1 MRFLNFVFVL
11 GCSLVLS
18 APAFGS
24 MAISFSIES
33 ATAAPGEEVKLGI
46 YATGNGEDVQG
57 WSYGITWSDN
67 APWADGQPTLQN
79 TRDMKN
85 GFPPDFNQV
94 SAFETG
100 VTQGTVICFT
110 GCDVLT
116 LGATPS
122 LLAELVFT
130 VASDAA
136 DQTVDFEFTG
146 SLGAPPVSVVA
157 VVEGASQAPDE
168 NSGVLTIQAASSDDG
183 GEGEVIPEPTTV
195 AIWSVL
201 ALCGLAYGFRNKSAK
216 RS

>member
-1 MRFLNFVFVL
+1 M
-11 GCSLVLS
+11 
-18 APAFGS
+18 
-24 MAISFSIES
+24 SFSIDS

-57 WSYGITWSDN
+57 WSYGITWGDN

-79 TRDMKN
+79 TPDMKN

>member
-24 MAISFSIES
+24 MAISFSIDS

-57 WSYGITWSDN
+57 WSYGITWGDN

-79 TRDMKN
+79 TPDIKN
-85 GFPPDFNQV
+85 GSQPDFNQV
-94 SAFETG
+94 SAFDNG

-110 GCDVLT
+110 GCAILP
-116 LGATPS
+116 LGETPS

-136 DQTVDFEFTG
+136 DQTVNFQFAET
-146 SLGAPPVSVVA
+146 LGAPPVAVVA
-157 VVEGASQAPDE
+157 VVGGASQTPVQNA
-168 NSGVLTIQAASSDDG
+168 GVLTIQAAGGDDG